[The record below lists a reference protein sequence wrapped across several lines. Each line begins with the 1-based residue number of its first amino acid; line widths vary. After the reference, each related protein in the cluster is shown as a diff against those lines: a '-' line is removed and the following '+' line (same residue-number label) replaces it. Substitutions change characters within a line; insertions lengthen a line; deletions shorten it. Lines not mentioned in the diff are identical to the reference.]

1 MQGFPGRL
9 SGYTSRMASGFKP
22 THVLALILLLIP
34 SAAFL
39 WRNSD
44 MPQFGDIHDD
54 SIYYVSAKSRAAVDY
69 RIKSLPARRF
79 QPKYPPLYPLLLSIA
94 WRVNPNFPQNLPL
107 A

>member
-1 MQGFPGRL
+1 MD
-9 SGYTSRMASGFKP
+9 SGFKP

-54 SIYYVSAKSRAAVDY
+54 SIYFVSAKSLAGGDY
-69 RIKSLPARRF
+69 RIESLPTRPF
-79 QPKYPPLYPLLLSIA
+79 QTKYPPLYPLLLA
-94 WRVNPNFPQNLPL
+94 CLLRGG
-107 A
+107 